1 MLFHPQTSSHLL
13 SQLFVTRFLCLE
25 MSSNCTIDEALENAD
40 QLLTVLVGDDIE
52 TSILKKVKE
61 LCQEVV
67 QLRQSRQ
74 RKHIQEDVKCE

>member
-1 MLFHPQTSSHLL
+1 MLPSC
-13 SQLFVTRFLCLE
+13 FLCLE